1 MLYQDIVLSWHS
13 APAPRGCWVPLC
25 FEIVRGGFLAVSN
38 DQFWQRMRN
47 VSEGVSG
54 VNMMHMELAVLSW
67 HGDRARVPANSLG
80 RQAAGA
86 ALFFMPVSRAY
97 LLALFLAV
105 KLFVR
110 IRCVRTVARTKCV
123 SYPTPFSLW

>member
-47 VSEGVSG
+47 VSEGLSSRGTATVLEFPPIPWDDKRP
-54 VNMMHMELAVLSW
+54 EL
-67 HGDRARVPANSLG
+67 
-80 RQAAGA
+80 
-86 ALFFMPVSRAY
+86 LFFSCLCQEHTS
-97 LLALFLAV
+97 LL
-105 KLFVR
+105 
-110 IRCVRTVARTKCV
+110 
-123 SYPTPFSLW
+123 FSLP